1 MKIKISVIVFLAV
14 LLNFSGDLIA
24 QNTNPDLLFDRAAAL
39 RATGSADSSILLFQ
53 KAAKGYL
60 TIRSYEKAVN
70 SLNQSGALLTRQD
83 KYDPALTDLNLALKT
98 GQKYLDKNNLTL
110 ASTFVALGVI
120 FNARKE
126 YEQSLSVHHKAL
138 NIRLT
143 KSGRVNADVATS
155 YGNIGNVY
163 FNDGQIDKAI
173 ENHSEALRIRKELFG
188 EDGSEL
194 VQSYVNLGKSL
205 LENKM
210 YQGALGSYQSAM
222 KIRLKQTGPTP
233 KDLPKIY
240 KSISDIYYLMGN
252 DKEGEAFKI
261 KSEKPL

>member
-1 MKIKISVIVFLAV
+1 MKIKIGVIAFQFFF
-14 LLNFSGDLIA
+14 LNFSGALIA
-24 QNTNPDLLFDRAAAL
+24 QNTNPDLRFDQAAAL
-39 RATGSADSSILLFQ
+39 RAAGSADSSVLLFQ
-53 KAAKGYL
+53 KAAEGYL
-60 TIRSYEKAVN
+60 AVRSYEKAVN

-83 KYDPALTDLNLALKT
+83 KYDPALADLNLALKT
-98 GQKYLDKNNLTL
+98 GQKHLDKNNLTL
-110 ASTFVALGVI
+110 ASTLVALGVV

-126 YEQSLSVHHKAL
+126 YEKSLSVHHKAL

-143 KSGRVNADVATS
+143 RSGRVNADVATS

-163 FNDGQIDKAI
+163 FNDGQMDKAI
-173 ENHSEALRIRKELFG
+173 KNHSEALSIRKELFG

-210 YQGALGSYQSAM
+210 YQDALNSYQSAM

-233 KDLPKIY
+233 KDLPGIY
-240 KSISDIYYLMGN
+240 KRISDIYYLLGN
-252 DKEGEAFKI
+252 NKEGEAFKI